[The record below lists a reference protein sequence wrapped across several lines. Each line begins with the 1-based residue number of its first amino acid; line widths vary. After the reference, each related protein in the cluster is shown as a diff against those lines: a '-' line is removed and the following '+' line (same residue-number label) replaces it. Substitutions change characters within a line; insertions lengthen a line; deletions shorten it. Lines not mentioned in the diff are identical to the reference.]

1 MHVSSVCCVWCSM
14 RLCFCKAAVSPEAQL
29 SEVRMR
35 PKVRAT
41 TGRWTRG
48 TRTLTHTHTFF
59 LKFVSA
65 SLVSRFHMCL
75 FPYSLSLGAV
85 IEHGYFALTLHKL
98 QHLPPDGQSF
108 SFCVCVCSC
117 VGPCWLPTLDVMYW
131 TVLAATITLY
141 VTSKDVSQLIPFQY
155 GS

>member
-1 MHVSSVCCVWCSM
+1 MYHQFAVCDAVWGCASAKQLWARKPNLVKSEWDR
-14 RLCFCKAAVSPEAQL
+14 RLEPPQGDGQGAHA
-29 SEVRMR
+29 
-35 PKVRAT
+35 
-41 TGRWTRG
+41 
-48 TRTLTHTHTFF
+48 HTHSHTYIFF
-59 LKFVSA
+59 KFVSA

-108 SFCVCVCSC
+108 SFCVRVCSC